1 MESET
6 YNTMLDLCKK
16 KFNFTVKDKPS
27 SASAILSS
35 NSEPALNEMSGLVK
49 GCVPMKT
56 SI

>member
-1 MESET
+1 
-6 YNTMLDLCKK
+6 MLDLCKK

-35 NSEPALNEMSGLVK
+35 EPALNEMSGLVK

>member
-1 MESET
+1 
-6 YNTMLDLCKK
+6 MLDLCKK